1 MEALYRKYRPSTF
14 SDVVGQEHIE
24 RTLKNAIEQGKVS
37 HAYLFCGPRGTGKTT
52 TARILAKALL
62 CENGPTTEPD
72 GTCEECQAIAQGNHP
87 DVYELDAASRTG
99 VENVREEI
107 ISRVS
112 YAPTRG
118 KWKVYIIDEV
128 HMLST
133 AAFNALLKTIEE
145 PPGHVAFIL
154 CTTDPQKVPE
164 TIQSRCQRFDFH
176 RISIESI
183 VSRLGTVCVE
193 EGVEFEPE
201 ALELIAH
208 RAEGGMRNALTTLEQ
223 LIAFDAGKVTLVGAQ
238 NLLGTLDDTDLS
250 EIIEAIG
257 KRDAVA
263 CFNWLANYVETG
275 ADLAQFV
282 QDLAEYT
289 RTMYLLSLAGLDVEL
304 EVSSATRKAMEGQ
317 LPLFGTDRL
326 ARMLEVLGDVSRE
339 LRTASNPRLAFEI
352 ALTRLVRPE
361 SDLTLQ
367 ALAERVEELER
378 KLAGMAASGVPA
390 QASAAAV
397 QGSVP
402 AVGVASAPTAQVAQG
417 VSAAATAA
425 PAAQATQGAHAPM
438 PSSSFAS
445 EQGQPAVA
453 TTPPSA
459 SQNAQPAARSASMPN
474 PSAPSSADA
483 SISVN
488 AYVASANQASV
499 PDPVASALQSDQR
512 PAAAASA
519 ESGSVAAAPESA
531 AAVPAPAPQGAVAMT
546 ASIDVSN
553 PAALQRFWRSVTS
566 TLRKVNPARGV
577 LFMNAKI
584 FADPSGKG
592 IVIQFGKD
600 GGFAYNAAQKTEVQE
615 LLVKTIA
622 QVAGGTVPYRL
633 SIEGGAGS
641 PAPAAPARPAASSQ
655 PARSLVPPSAPKQP
669 EAQTQPN
676 PRFSVPASV
685 GAAPV
690 SQDVK
695 PASTPASAS
704 DPVLATSSAQ
714 TPAPSA
720 PAAPLAQPPAQDF
733 DQVPYEEVPLDV
745 YGASVPADLDD
756 AGSYDVAPVQV
767 AAPASVPS
775 SNAAP
780 TAGQYAQSHP
790 QAATA
795 PVRPAQPQPE
805 PAPTAA
811 QPAQP
816 RPQAAASYRPATA
829 PSAPVGTGR
838 ASGSSSES
846 RPTATQGNPASSA
859 AQANPQTGGS
869 EAEQIKSI
877 LTNSF
882 GPGVKFEELP
892 E

>member
-339 LRTASNPRLAFEI
+339 LRTASNPRLVFEI

-378 KLAGMAASGVPA
+378 KLAGMAASGAPA
-390 QASAAAV
+390 QASSAAV

-402 AVGVASAPTAQVAQG
+402 AVGVASAPTAQVSQG
-417 VSAAATAA
+417 GASVAATAA
-425 PAAQATQGAHAPM
+425 PAVQAVQGARAPM
-438 PSSSFAS
+438 PSSPFAP

-453 TTPPSA
+453 ATPPSA
-459 SQNAQPAARSASMPN
+459 SRNAQPAARSASMPN
-474 PSAPSSADA
+474 PLAPSSSADA
-483 SISVN
+483 SIS
-488 AYVASANQASV
+488 ASAYAACSPFGIHAEPFGAFFFGRGIYLGQRICRTGKSGLRAE
-499 PDPVASALQSDQR
+499 PGRFGCAACSAHR
-512 PAAAASA
+512 
-519 ESGSVAAAPESA
+519 
-531 AAVPAPAPQGAVAMT
+531 
-546 ASIDVSN
+546 
-553 PAALQRFWRSVTS
+553 RC
-566 TLRKVNPARGV
+566 
-577 LFMNAKI
+577 
-584 FADPSGKG
+584 
-592 IVIQFGKD
+592 
-600 GGFAYNAAQKTEVQE
+600 
-615 LLVKTIA
+615 
-622 QVAGGTVPYRL
+622 
-633 SIEGGAGS
+633 
-641 PAPAAPARPAASSQ
+641 
-655 PARSLVPPSAPKQP
+655 
-669 EAQTQPN
+669 
-676 PRFSVPASV
+676 
-685 GAAPV
+685 
-690 SQDVK
+690 
-695 PASTPASAS
+695 
-704 DPVLATSSAQ
+704 
-714 TPAPSA
+714 
-720 PAAPLAQPPAQDF
+720 
-733 DQVPYEEVPLDV
+733 
-745 YGASVPADLDD
+745 
-756 AGSYDVAPVQV
+756 
-767 AAPASVPS
+767 
-775 SNAAP
+775 
-780 TAGQYAQSHP
+780 
-790 QAATA
+790 
-795 PVRPAQPQPE
+795 
-805 PAPTAA
+805 
-811 QPAQP
+811 
-816 RPQAAASYRPATA
+816 
-829 PSAPVGTGR
+829 
-838 ASGSSSES
+838 
-846 RPTATQGNPASSA
+846 
-859 AQANPQTGGS
+859 
-869 EAEQIKSI
+869 
-877 LTNSF
+877 
-882 GPGVKFEELP
+882 
-892 E
+892 

>member
-378 KLAGMAASGVPA
+378 KLAGMAASGVPP
-390 QASAAAV
+390 QAPAAV
-397 QGSVP
+397 AQGSVP
-402 AVGVASAPTAQVAQG
+402 AVGVASASAPQVAQG
-417 VSAAATAA
+417 NGAAAVAPA
-425 PAAQATQGAHAPM
+425 VPAAQGGRAPM
-438 PSSSFAS
+438 SSSSFAL
-445 EQGQPAVA
+445 EQSQPV
-453 TTPPSA
+453 SA
-459 SQNAQPAARSASMPN
+459 PVSVSVDRGAQPAARSASVPN
-474 PSAPSSADA
+474 PSAPSFSADA

-488 AYVASANQASV
+488 AYAAPANRASV
-499 PDPVASALQSDQR
+499 SD
-512 PAAAASA
+512 PAASTPQPARRTAVAAVA

-584 FADPSGKG
+584 FANPSGKG

-615 LLVKTIA
+615 LLAKTIA

-633 SIEGGAGS
+633 SIEGGAAS
-641 PAPAAPARPAASSQ
+641 PAPAAPPRPAASSQ
-655 PARSLVPPSAPKQP
+655 SARSLVPPSAPKQP
-669 EAQTQPN
+669 EVQTQPN
-676 PRFSVPASV
+676 PRFSVSASV

-695 PASTPASAS
+695 PAFTPASAS
-704 DPVLATSSAQ
+704 DSAPVVS
-714 TPAPSA
+714 PAPSA
-720 PAAPLAQPPAQDF
+720 PVVPSAQPPAQDF

-745 YGASVPADLDD
+745 YGESVPADLDD
-756 AGSYDVAPVQV
+756 AGSYDAAPMQV
-767 AAPASVPS
+767 AAPAS
-775 SNAAP
+775 
-780 TAGQYAQSHP
+780 
-790 QAATA
+790 
-795 PVRPAQPQPE
+795 
-805 PAPTAA
+805 
-811 QPAQP
+811 
-816 RPQAAASYRPATA
+816 A
-829 PSAPVGTGR
+829 PSPK
-838 ASGSSSES
+838 
-846 RPTATQGNPASSA
+846 A

>member
-24 RTLKNAIEQGKVS
+24 RTLKNAIDQGKVS

-62 CENGPTTEPD
+62 CKNGPTTEPD
-72 GTCEECQAIAQGNHP
+72 GTCEECQAIAQGTHP

-176 RISIESI
+176 RIAIESI
-183 VSRLGTVCVE
+183 VSRLGSVCVG

-223 LIAFDAGKVTLVGAQ
+223 LIAFDAGKVTLAGAQ
-238 NLLGTLDDTDLS
+238 NLLGALDDTDLS

-257 KRDAVA
+257 RRDAVA

-282 QDLAEYT
+282 QDLAEYV
-289 RTMYLLSLAGLDVEL
+289 RTMYLLSMAGLEVEL
-304 EVSSATRKAMEGQ
+304 QVSNAARKAMEGQ
-317 LPLFGTDRL
+317 LPLFGEDRL
-326 ARMLEVLGDVSRE
+326 ARMLAVLGDVSKE
-339 LRTASNPRLAFEI
+339 LRTASNPRLVFEI

-378 KLAGMAASGVPA
+378 KLAGVAAAPA
-390 QASAAAV
+390 ARQAVAPSAQDGASAAAAVAAPSV
-397 QGSVP
+397 QATAPVRP
-402 AVGVASAPTAQVAQG
+402 SAP
-417 VSAAATAA
+417 SPS
-425 PAAQATQGAHAPM
+425 PA
-438 PSSSFAS
+438 S
-445 EQGQPAVA
+445 GQ
-453 TTPPSA
+453 
-459 SQNAQPAARSASMPN
+459 AQPAAVSAATTQNARPATRPVQPPASFAPSGSASTPSPVGARPAAEPAVAPQPVSSGEASVPASGATVSRSAQQPAN
-474 PSAPSSADA
+474 PIGAQPANSATPRDAAPDSAPS
-483 SISVN
+483 
-488 AYVASANQASV
+488 
-499 PDPVASALQSDQR
+499 
-512 PAAAASA
+512 
-519 ESGSVAAAPESA
+519 
-531 AAVPAPAPQGAVAMT
+531 QGAVAMT
-546 ASIDVSN
+546 ASIDLSN

-577 LFMNAKI
+577 LFMNAKV
-584 FADPSGKG
+584 FAEPDGKG
-592 IVIQFGKD
+592 IIVQFGKD
-600 GGFAYNAAQKTEVQE
+600 GGFAYNAAQKSEVQE
-615 LLVKTIA
+615 LLAKTIA
-622 QVAGGTVPYRL
+622 QIAGGTVPYRL
-633 SIEGGAGS
+633 SIEGGAAAPASAPASQPRPAAEAKPAHSLVPPAAVSVSKQPEPYPQSAGAS
-641 PAPAAPARPAASSQ
+641 AAPAPAAIDPMPES
-655 PARSLVPPSAPKQP
+655 PK
-669 EAQTQPN
+669 A
-676 PRFSVPASV
+676 
-685 GAAPV
+685 
-690 SQDVK
+690 
-695 PASTPASAS
+695 
-704 DPVLATSSAQ
+704 
-714 TPAPSA
+714 A
-720 PAAPLAQPPAQDF
+720 PAAASAVQHAEPDF
-733 DQVPYEEVPLDV
+733 NPVPYEEVPLDV
-745 YGASVPADLDD
+745 YGASVPSGLDGGD
-756 AGSYDVAPVQV
+756 YD
-767 AAPASVPS
+767 AAPAQVPTAVPAAS
-775 SNAAP
+775 SNGASSSARDAFPRSEASVAPAA
-780 TAGQYAQSHP
+780 S
-790 QAATA
+790 
-795 PVRPAQPQPE
+795 VRPA
-805 PAPTAA
+805 PAPEGQPAGA
-811 QPAQP
+811 QPFAG
-816 RPQAAASYRPATA
+816 
-829 PSAPVGTGR
+829 PSG
-838 ASGSSSES
+838 
-846 RPTATQGNPASSA
+846 QSA
-859 AQANPQTGGS
+859 APAQVQPGSAEGQGSAADAKS

>member
-24 RTLKNAIEQGKVS
+24 RTLKNAIDQGKVS

-62 CENGPTTEPD
+62 CKNGPTTEPD
-72 GTCEECQAIAQGNHP
+72 GTCEECQAIAQGTHP

-183 VSRLGTVCVE
+183 VSRLGSVCVG

-223 LIAFDAGKVTLVGAQ
+223 LIAFDAGKVTLAGAQ
-238 NLLGTLDDTDLS
+238 NLLGALDDTDLS

-257 KRDAVA
+257 RRDAVA

-282 QDLAEYT
+282 QDLAEYV
-289 RTMYLLSLAGLDVEL
+289 RTMYLLSMAGLEVEL
-304 EVSSATRKAMEGQ
+304 QVSNAARKAMEGQ
-317 LPLFGTDRL
+317 LPLFGEDRL
-326 ARMLEVLGDVSRE
+326 ARMLAVLGDVSKE
-339 LRTASNPRLAFEI
+339 LRTASNPRLVFEI

-378 KLAGMAASGVPA
+378 KLAGVAAAPA
-390 QASAAAV
+390 ARQAVAPSAQDGASAAAV
-397 QGSVP
+397 AAPSVQ
-402 AVGVASAPTAQVAQG
+402 VATPVRPSAP
-417 VSAAATAA
+417 SPS
-425 PAAQATQGAHAPM
+425 PA
-438 PSSSFAS
+438 S
-445 EQGQPAVA
+445 GQ
-453 TTPPSA
+453 
-459 SQNAQPAARSASMPN
+459 AQPAAVSAATTQNARPATRPVQPPASFAPSGSASTPSPVGARPAAEPAVAPQPVSSGEASVPVSGATVSRPAQQPASPIGAQPAN
-474 PSAPSSADA
+474 SATPRDAAPDSAPS
-483 SISVN
+483 
-488 AYVASANQASV
+488 
-499 PDPVASALQSDQR
+499 
-512 PAAAASA
+512 
-519 ESGSVAAAPESA
+519 
-531 AAVPAPAPQGAVAMT
+531 QGAVAMT
-546 ASIDVSN
+546 ASIDLSN

-577 LFMNAKI
+577 LFMNAKV
-584 FADPSGKG
+584 FAEPDGKG
-592 IVIQFGKD
+592 IIVQFGKD
-600 GGFAYNAAQKTEVQE
+600 GGFAYNAAQKSEVQE
-615 LLVKTIA
+615 LLAKTIA
-622 QVAGGTVPYRL
+622 QIAGGTVPYRL
-633 SIEGGAGS
+633 SIEGGAAASASAPASQPRPAAEAKPAHSLVPPAAASVSKQPEPYPQSAGAS
-641 PAPAAPARPAASSQ
+641 AAPAPAAIDPMPES
-655 PARSLVPPSAPKQP
+655 PK
-669 EAQTQPN
+669 A
-676 PRFSVPASV
+676 
-685 GAAPV
+685 
-690 SQDVK
+690 
-695 PASTPASAS
+695 
-704 DPVLATSSAQ
+704 
-714 TPAPSA
+714 A
-720 PAAPLAQPPAQDF
+720 PAAASAVQHAEPDF
-733 DQVPYEEVPLDV
+733 NPVPYEEVPLDV
-745 YGASVPADLDD
+745 YGASVPSGLDGGD
-756 AGSYDVAPVQV
+756 YD
-767 AAPASVPS
+767 AAPAQVPTAVPAAS
-775 SNAAP
+775 SNGASSSARDAFPRSEASVAPAA
-780 TAGQYAQSHP
+780 S
-790 QAATA
+790 
-795 PVRPAQPQPE
+795 VRPA
-805 PAPTAA
+805 PAPEGQPAGA
-811 QPAQP
+811 QPFAG
-816 RPQAAASYRPATA
+816 
-829 PSAPVGTGR
+829 PSG
-838 ASGSSSES
+838 
-846 RPTATQGNPASSA
+846 QSA
-859 AQANPQTGGS
+859 APAQVQPGSVEGQGSAADAKS

-882 GPGVKFEELP
+882 GPGVKFEELS